1 MELKATANKH
11 LKQVLRKTHI
21 IFYRHLQTGI
31 SNAVTSHLKGQRT
44 SFPSG
49 EQSAPLTLV
58 IPGQRVKI
66 SQQAFER
73 QIMHFINTV

>member
-1 MELKATANKH
+1 MELKATAKTH
-11 LKQVLRKTHI
+11 LKQVLHKTHSL
-21 IFYRHLQTGI
+21 LQTSLDTI
-31 SNAVTSHLKGQRT
+31 SNAATSHLRGQRT

-49 EQSAPLTLV
+49 GQSAPLTLV

>member
-1 MELKATANKH
+1 MELKPTAKTH
-11 LKQVLRKTHI
+11 LKQVLHETHSL
-21 IFYRHLQTGI
+21 LQT
-31 SNAVTSHLKGQRT
+31 SLHKHFQCSCKSSERSENK
-44 SFPSG
+44 FPLG
-49 EQSAPLTLV
+49 GQSAPLTLG